1 MIFIWSTALVIGIL
15 VFVHE
20 LGHYLAARSVG
31 VRVEK
36 FSIGFPPRFFTI
48 TSIDGGFDITFFF
61 FRFKEGRLKW
71 LPILNTNLGI
81 NGRKGTN
88 TEYVIALI
96 PLGGYVKMAGSL
108 DESFDTELT
117 GSPDEFSSKS
127 VLQKIWILSAGV
139 IMNIITAFVI
149 FTGITFF
156 QGVPEANE
164 ESVIGAFAQNS
175 PAKIAG
181 LEIGDE
187 ITSINGIEVYNWSD
201 LVKILRPVPNT
212 GVEIEVLRGDKN
224 FNFSFDTYEIPIP
237 SENGIDTIG
246 GIGISPQYVYSP
258 ASFNHSVSRGFF
270 NTIRSFGLIT
280 LTFKMLASGQATLK
294 DLGGPIMIGQIAGE
308 TAKAGWIPL
317 FNFMALISIN
327 LAFLNILPV
336 PGLDGG
342 HIFIILIETIIRKP
356 LSLKS
361 RMVIQQIGMVLLL
374 GLMFTVMFNDI
385 GRLFN

>member
-61 FRFKEGRLKW
+61 FRFKGGSLKW
-71 LPILNTNLGI
+71 LPIFSTHLGI
-81 NGRKGTN
+81 KGRKGTN

-164 ESVIGAFAQNS
+164 GSFIGAFAQNS

-201 LVKILRPVPNT
+201 LVKILRPIPNT

-237 SENGIDTIG
+237 SESGIDTIG
-246 GIGISPQYVYSP
+246 GIGISPEYVYLP
-258 ASFNHSVSRGFF
+258 ASFNHSISRGFF

-308 TAKAGWIPL
+308 TARAGWIPL

-342 HIFIILIETIIRKP
+342 HIFIILIETIIRRP
-356 LSLKS
+356 LSIKS

>member
-61 FRFKEGRLKW
+61 FRYVEGSFKW
-71 LPILNTNLGI
+71 LPILNTQLGI
-81 NGRKGTN
+81 KDRKGTN

-108 DESFDTELT
+108 DESFDTEVT
-117 GSPDEFSSKS
+117 GSPDEFSSKT
-127 VLQKIWILSAGV
+127 VFQKIWILSAGV

-149 FTGITFF
+149 FTGITLF
-156 QGVPEANE
+156 QGIPEANAG
-164 ESVIGAFAQNS
+164 SYIGSFAQNS

-181 LEIGDE
+181 LEVGDE
-187 ITSINGIEVYNWSD
+187 ITKINGIGVYNWTD
-201 LVKILRPVPNT
+201 LVEILRPIPNT
-212 GVEIEVLRGDKN
+212 GVEIQVLRGDKYL
-224 FNFSFDTYEIPIP
+224 NFSFDTYEIPIP
-237 SENGIDTIG
+237 SESGIDTIG
-246 GIGISPQYVYSP
+246 GIGISPQYVYTS
-258 ASFNHSVSRGFF
+258 ASLNQSVSRGFS

-280 LTFKMLASGQATLK
+280 LTFKKLASGQATLK

-356 LSLKS
+356 LSLRS

>member
-36 FSIGFPPRFFTI
+36 FSIGFPPRFFTV
-48 TSIDGGFDITFFF
+48 TSVDGGFDITFFF
-61 FRFKEGRLKW
+61 FRFFEGSLKW
-71 LPILNTNLGI
+71 MPIFNTKIEIEN
-81 NGRKGTN
+81 RKGTN
-88 TEYVIALI
+88 TEYVVALI

-108 DESFDTELT
+108 DESFDTEVT
-117 GSPDEFSSKS
+117 GSPDEFSSKT

-139 IMNIITAFVI
+139 IMNILTAFII

-156 QGVPEANE
+156 QGIPEINE
-164 ESVIGAFAQNS
+164 APFIGSVSPKS
-175 PAKIAG
+175 PAMKAG
-181 LEIGDE
+181 LKAGDE
-187 ITSINGIEVYNWSD
+187 ILSINGKEIYQWID
-201 LVKILRPVPNT
+201 LVKILQPIPNT
-212 GVEIEVLRGDKN
+212 LVDIKVQRDGIQKS
-224 FNFSFDTYEIPIP
+224 FSFETYKIPLP
-237 SENGIDTIG
+237 TKNGIDTVG
-246 GIGISPQYVYSP
+246 GIGIGQDYSYVPTNLSES
-258 ASFNHSVSRGFF
+258 ASAGYVKTF
-270 NTIRSFGLIT
+270 RSFGLIS
-280 LTFKMLASGQATLK
+280 LTFKMLASGQATIK

-356 LSLKS
+356 LSIKS
-361 RMVIQQIGMVLLL
+361 RMVIQQVGMVFLL
-374 GLMFTVMFNDI
+374 GLMFTVMFNDVT
-385 GRLFN
+385 RLFN

>member
-36 FSIGFPPRFFTI
+36 FSIGFPPKFFTV
-48 TSIDGGFDITFFF
+48 TSVDGGFDVTFFF
-61 FRFKEGRLKW
+61 FRFFQGSLKW
-71 LPILNTNLGI
+71 MPIFNTKIEIEN
-81 NGRKGTN
+81 RKGTN
-88 TEYVIALI
+88 TEYVVALI

-108 DESFDTELT
+108 DESFDAEVT
-117 GSPDEFSSKS
+117 GSPDEFSSKT

-139 IMNIITAFVI
+139 IMNILTAFII

-156 QGVPEANE
+156 QGIPEINE
-164 ESVIGAFAQNS
+164 APFIGSVSPSS
-175 PAKIAG
+175 PAMKAG
-181 LEIGDE
+181 LKAGDE
-187 ITSINGIEVYNWSD
+187 ILSINGEEVYQWAD
-201 LVKILRPVPNT
+201 LVRILQPIPNT
-212 GVEIEVLRGDKN
+212 LVDIKVQRDGIQKS
-224 FNFSFDTYEIPIP
+224 FSFETYKIPLP
-237 SENGIDTIG
+237 TKNGIDTVG
-246 GIGISPQYVYSP
+246 GIGIGQDYSYVPTNLSES
-258 ASFNHSVSRGFF
+258 ASAGYVKTF
-270 NTIRSFGLIT
+270 RSFGLIS
-280 LTFKMLASGQATLK
+280 LTFKMLASGQATIK

-356 LSLKS
+356 LSIKS
-361 RMVIQQIGMVLLL
+361 RMVIQQVGMVFLL
-374 GLMFTVMFNDI
+374 GLMFTVMFNDVT
-385 GRLFN
+385 RLFN

>member
-48 TSIDGGFDITFFF
+48 TSIDDGFDITFFF
-61 FRFKEGRLKW
+61 FRYKDGRLKW
-71 LPILNTNLGI
+71 LPIFNTNLGI
-81 NGRKGTN
+81 KGRKGTN

-164 ESVIGAFAQNS
+164 GSVIGAFAQNS

-201 LVKILRPVPNT
+201 LVKILRPIPNT

-246 GIGISPQYVYSP
+246 GIGISPEYIYSP

>member
-48 TSIDGGFDITFFF
+48 TSIDDGFDITFFF
-61 FRFKEGRLKW
+61 FRYKKGSLKW
-71 LPILNTNLGI
+71 LPIFSTHFGI
-81 NGRKGTN
+81 KGRKGTN

-108 DESFDTELT
+108 DESFDTEIT
-117 GSPDEFSSKS
+117 GSPDEFSSKT

-149 FTGITFF
+149 FTGITLF
-156 QGVPEANE
+156 QGIPEANE
-164 ESVIGAFAQNS
+164 GSFIGAFAQNS

-201 LVKILRPVPNT
+201 LVKILRPIPNT

-237 SENGIDTIG
+237 SESGIDTIG
-246 GIGISPQYVYSP
+246 GIGISPQYVYLP

-308 TAKAGWIPL
+308 TARAGWIPL

-342 HIFIILIETIIRKP
+342 HIFIILIETIIRRP
-356 LSLKS
+356 LSIKS

>member
-1 MIFIWSTALVIGIL
+1 M
-15 VFVHE
+15 E
-20 LGHYLAARSVG
+20 
-31 VRVEK
+31 EK

-61 FRFKEGRLKW
+61 FRYKDGRLKW
-71 LPILNTNLGI
+71 LPIFNTNLGI
-81 NGRKGTN
+81 KGRKGTN

-108 DESFDTELT
+108 DESFDTEIT
-117 GSPDEFSSKS
+117 GSPDEFSSKT

-149 FTGITFF
+149 FTGITLF

-164 ESVIGAFAQNS
+164 GSVIGAFAQNS

-187 ITSINGIEVYNWSD
+187 ITSIDGIEVYNWSD
-201 LVKILRPVPNT
+201 LVKILRPIPNT

-237 SENGIDTIG
+237 SESGIDTIG
-246 GIGISPQYVYSP
+246 GIGISPQYVYLP

-327 LAFLNILPV
+327 LAFLNILA
-336 PGLDGG
+336 
-342 HIFIILIETIIRKP
+342 
-356 LSLKS
+356 S
-361 RMVIQQIGMVLLL
+361 
-374 GLMFTVMFNDI
+374 
-385 GRLFN
+385 

>member
-61 FRFKEGRLKW
+61 FRYKGGSLKW
-71 LPILNTNLGI
+71 LPIFSTHLGI
-81 NGRKGTN
+81 KGRKGTN

-108 DESFDTELT
+108 DESFDTEIT
-117 GSPDEFSSKS
+117 GSSDEFSSKT

-149 FTGITFF
+149 FTGITLF
-156 QGVPEANE
+156 QGTPEANE
-164 ESVIGAFAQNS
+164 GSFIGAFAQNS

-201 LVKILRPVPNT
+201 LVKILRPIPNT

-237 SENGIDTIG
+237 SESGIDTIG
-246 GIGISPQYVYSP
+246 GIGISPQYVYLP

-308 TAKAGWIPL
+308 TARAGWIPL

-342 HIFIILIETIIRKP
+342 HIFIILIETIIRRP
-356 LSLKS
+356 LSIKS

>member
-61 FRFKEGRLKW
+61 FRYKDGRLKW
-71 LPILNTNLGI
+71 LPIFNTNLGI
-81 NGRKGTN
+81 KGRKGTN

-149 FTGITFF
+149 FTGITFY
-156 QGVPEANE
+156 QGIPEANE
-164 ESVIGAFAQNS
+164 GSFIGAFAQNS

-201 LVKILRPVPNT
+201 LVKILRPIPNT

-237 SENGIDTIG
+237 TENGIDTIG
-246 GIGISPQYVYSP
+246 GIGISPEYVYSP

>member
-61 FRFKEGRLKW
+61 FRYKDGRLKW
-71 LPILNTNLGI
+71 LPIFNTNLGI
-81 NGRKGTN
+81 KGRKGTN

-149 FTGITFF
+149 FTGITFY
-156 QGVPEANE
+156 QGIPEANE
-164 ESVIGAFAQNS
+164 GSFIGAFAQNS

-201 LVKILRPVPNT
+201 LVKILRPIPNT

-237 SENGIDTIG
+237 SESGIDTIG
-246 GIGISPQYVYSP
+246 GIGISPQYVYLP